1 MNSVDRLVYGVA
13 VMLRSVATGGGGAAV
28 RLGGAGV
35 CRASA
40 ESAAWLSPR
49 QNERAAPTHM
59 QGSKR
64 WGRSAGDQNRVLALV
79 AHARSTRGGRA
90 SSGVQ
95 PSALG
100 RVWARESSVGSVLPS
115 DQKQPEPATR
125 DLDIWE
131 KLYAK
136 DYEEKSRLAQFM
148 ASLTELAAVTTST
161 IPFPK
166 LWWLRNDWGR

>member
-1 MNSVDRLVYGVA
+1 MVYGVA
-13 VMLRSVATGGGGAAV
+13 VMLRSVAAGGGRAVV
-28 RLGGAGV
+28 RLVGVGV
-35 CRASA
+35 CRA
-40 ESAAWLSPR
+40 ESAAWLTPR
-49 QNERAAPTHM
+49 QNERAAPTHI

-64 WGRSAGDQNRVLALV
+64 WGRSAGHQNRVLAFV
-79 AHARSTRGGRA
+79 AHARGSREGRA
-90 SSGVQ
+90 SSGLR

-148 ASLTELAAVTTST
+148 AALTELAAVTTST

-166 LWWLRNDWGR
+166 LWVVKERLGALNFP